1 MNTMIG
7 LNCLNYAAIVVAML
21 LCYADTSPYASS
33 EGKKNTKHVFFFSK
47 SINVDLSGVL
57 SCI

>member
-1 MNTMIG
+1 MIG

-33 EGKKNTKHVFFFSK
+33 EGKKNTKHVFFFFK
-47 SINVDLSGVL
+47 EH
-57 SCI
+57 